1 MPGRKVCAARLEGG
15 FGERRAFVNLAAL
28 AEETSEGRL

>member
-1 MPGRKVCAARLEGG
+1 MPGREVCAARLEGS

-28 AEETSEGRL
+28 TEETSQGRL